1 MDILKV
7 YAKAQKDLKT
17 DHLVLVNND
26 WDDFGIQST
35 FYLSIVIDGKE
46 KKLGELKAV
55 HKKTL
60 SGRVKIVQ
68 TDYGLDDSIC
78 TLGQSI
84 EYYNDIHR
92 LGKTLERKI
101 LKTLRDC
108 AFDSDI
114 YEEFSSLP
122 QFRQSA
128 IRFSTAEQ
136 ALQRGLELFGAIAER
151 PEKPSLSFNFRAL
164 LAGFEAPYKLQFEYF
179 DSESNMI
186 PSNINILIGRNG
198 TGKTQLLSVLAKAI
212 SGYGYNSSAE
222 LLKARE
228 EQFPSGRPA
237 FGNVIVVSYSAFDS
251 FEIPGKTELEKGKLA
266 AQGHI
271 FGYVYCGLRE
281 RVKSGEYKIKSSSEI
296 SSEFSAAL
304 EVINDDDTLSKVWKL
319 CLSHVLGDPSFARI
333 KRTHLHDQFSKLSS
347 GQKIIL
353 SILAKIIEHI
363 KISSIV
369 IVDEPE
375 THLHPS
381 LMAAFLHA
389 IRDILEEF
397 QSFALMATHSP
408 VILQETPSRF
418 VQVLEGGWQRPKVSK
433 LSKECFGE
441 EISTLT
447 AEVFKVDS
455 EESNFLA
462 VLSKLAKS
470 GKSLDEINAMFGK
483 KIGLTAR
490 SFIANYYK

>member
-1 MDILKV
+1 MSILKIYEKV
-7 YAKAQKDLKT
+7 QKNLKE
-17 DHLVLVNND
+17 DHLILVKND
-26 WDDFGIQST
+26 WDDFGLQST
-35 FYLSIVIDGKE
+35 YYLSVVIDGRE

-60 SGRVKIVQ
+60 SGRVKILE

-84 EYYNDIHR
+84 DYYNDIHR
-92 LGKTLERKI
+92 LGKTVERKI

-114 YEEFSSLP
+114 YEEFSKLP

-136 ALQRGLELFGAIAER
+136 ALQRGLELYGAMPEGS
-151 PEKPSLSFNFRAL
+151 EKPSVSFNFRAQ
-164 LAGFEAPYKLQFEYF
+164 LAGFEAPYKLEFEYF
-179 DSESNMI
+179 DGKSSMI
-186 PSNINILIGRNG
+186 PSNINVLIGRNG

-212 SGYGYNSSAE
+212 SGYGYDSSEE

-228 EQFPSGRPA
+228 EQFSSGRPA

-251 FEIPGKTELEKGKLA
+251 FEIPGKNELEKGKLA

-281 RVKSGEYKIKSSSEI
+281 RIRSGEYRIKSSSEI
-296 SSEFSAAL
+296 SSEFTAAL
-304 EVINDDDTLSKVWKL
+304 DVINENDTLLKVWKL

-333 KRTHLHDQFSKLSS
+333 KPAHLQDQFSNLSS

-363 KISSIV
+363 KSSSIV

-418 VQVLEGGWQRPKVSK
+418 VQILEGGRQRPKVSK

-447 AEVFKVDS
+447 ADVFKVDS

-470 GKSLDEINAMFGK
+470 GKSLDDINAMFGK

-490 SFIANYYK
+490 SFVANYYK

>member
-1 MDILKV
+1 MKIYKKVQEELKV
-7 YAKAQKDLKT
+7 
-17 DHLVLVNND
+17 DHLVLVSSD
-26 WDDFGIQST
+26 WDDFGLQST
-35 FYLSIVIDGKE
+35 FYLSIVIAGKE
-46 KKLGELKAV
+46 KNLGELKAV
-55 HKKTL
+55 HKKIL
-60 SGRVKIVQ
+60 SGRVKILEAEN
-68 TDYGLDDSIC
+68 GLDDAIC
-78 TLGQSI
+78 SLGQSVD
-84 EYYNDIHR
+84 YYNEIHR
-92 LGKTLERKI
+92 LGKKVERKI
-101 LKTLRDC
+101 LTTLRDC

-114 YEEFSSLP
+114 YEEFSNLP

-136 ALQRGLELFGAIAER
+136 ALQRGLELYGAVSKGS
-151 PEKPSLSFNFRAL
+151 EKPSVSFGFRAK
-164 LAGFEAPYKLQFEYF
+164 LAGFEAPYQLEFEYF
-179 DSESNMI
+179 DGKSSMI

-198 TGKTQLLSVLAKAI
+198 TGKTQLLSILAKAI
-212 SGYGYNSSAE
+212 SGYGYDRSEE
-222 LLKARE
+222 LLKARA
-228 EQFPSGRPA
+228 EQFPSGRPT

-251 FEIPGKTELEKGKLA
+251 FEIPGKNELEKGKLA

-281 RVKSGEYKIKSSSEI
+281 RVGPGEYRIKSSSEI
-296 SSEFSAAL
+296 STEFSAAL
-304 EVINDDDTLSKVWKL
+304 KVINDNDLLLKVWKL
-319 CLSHVLGDPSFARI
+319 CLSHVLGDPSFAGL
-333 KRTHLHDQFSKLSS
+333 KPTNLHDQFSNLSS

-363 KISSIV
+363 KPSSIV

-397 QSFALMATHSP
+397 QSYALMATHSP

-418 VQVLEGGWQRPKVSK
+418 VKVLEGSRQRPKVSK

-447 AEVFKVDS
+447 ADVFKVNS
-455 EESNFLA
+455 EESNFLV
-462 VLSKLAKS
+462 VLTKLAKS
-470 GKSLDEINAMFGK
+470 GHSLDDINAMFGK

-490 SFIANYYK
+490 SFISNYYK